1 MLDGFITLYWISAS
15 ISVVSLLYIAYSELP
30 DIKVKDVVVGILWS
44 FTPALNVVFSVV
56 LFFIGISAVTESIS
70 KSNTWSKLS
79 STWNSWMDTVIVKK
93 KEIT

>member
-15 ISVVSLLYIAYSELP
+15 ISVVSLLYIAYSETL

-56 LFFIGISAVTESIS
+56 LFFIGIGAVTESIS

-79 STWNSWMDTVIVKK
+79 STWNSWMDTVIVKRK
-93 KEIT
+93 K